1 MAVFKI
7 NRSNIL
13 DDSFEASDDFGI
25 VEEEG
30 LVKMCGRA
38 RRKRVRLDWDSVIV
52 LDKTVEVVVV
62 AVASGGGVGVVVVS
76 SVSSSVEDDNRDDW
90 SR

>member
-13 DDSFEASDDFGI
+13 DDSFEASDDFDI
-25 VEEEG
+25 DDEEG

-52 LDKTVEVVVV
+52 LDKPVEVVVV